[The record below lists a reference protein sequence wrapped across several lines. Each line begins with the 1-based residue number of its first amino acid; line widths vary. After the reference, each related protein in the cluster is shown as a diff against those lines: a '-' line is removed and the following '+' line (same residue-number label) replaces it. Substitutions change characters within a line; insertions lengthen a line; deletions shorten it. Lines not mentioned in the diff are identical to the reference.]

1 MWASQISN
9 RFFFFFLSP
18 SLSCAVLGHAQ
29 TRSLGLLSLLTGLM
43 WPPGPRSALGKCDMV
58 VPGET

>member
-9 RFFFFFLSP
+9 RFFFFLSL

-29 TRSLGLLSLLTGLM
+29 TRSNGLLSLFTGLM
-43 WPPGPRSALGKCDMV
+43 WPPGPRSVLGNCDTA